1 MNCLEQRHANFFIK
15 GHTVNILGLGD
26 RQPLFATD
34 NAMDGHSC
42 VLRNLIIT
50 KNDEG

>member
-1 MNCLEQRHANFFIK
+1 MQTFVIK
-15 GHTVNILGLGD
+15 GHTVNSLGLGD

-34 NAMDGHSC
+34 NAMNGHSC
-42 VLRNLIIT
+42 VLRNLIT